1 MWDPVS
7 DSSDRGCIALCF
19 KTHCGEIGGVEI
31 SLDIEKKMLK
41 AIRTT
46 LIILNV
52 SNRIKAL
59 VILNLI
65 LNMEDSLEYPGGKL
79 E

>member
-1 MWDPVS
+1 MRDPVS

-19 KTHCGEIGGVEI
+19 KTHCGEIVGVEM
-31 SLDIEKKMLK
+31 SLDIEKRMLK
-41 AIRTT
+41 AIRTK

-52 SNRIKAL
+52 SNKIKAL

-65 LNMEDSLEYPGGKL
+65 LSMEDGLEYPEGKL
-79 E
+79 D